1 MPDYHFLSPYI
12 LYKYIVYL
20 CSFLS
25 QQQRAHQ
32 NLFSDSVVLI
42 FVDYTANG
50 KDITSETRRVKITD
64 KIGFSFPMP
73 FPETTRRK
81 FDCDFPFLIFF
92 TPLKLCEL
100 APSAKSCH

>member
-32 NLFSDSVVLI
+32 NFFSDSVVLI

-73 FPETTRRK
+73 FRATTRRK
-81 FDCDFPFLIFF
+81 FDCDFSVFNFF
-92 TPLKLCEL
+92 
-100 APSAKSCH
+100 SHR